1 MIRQLFEGGVRRSD
15 AVAGCR
21 WSYILLTVKSRS
33 VGKKYLLGIEGSASY
48 TQEQIE
54 ESQAEMPP
62 IDEKIDEKEENGLSA
77 EEKEILLEALLNF
90 YAELEDVAEEVKQE
104 PDTDTRKDE
113 IEWLRQELSGTK
125 EMIAK
130 LESKMSAQER
140 QVPKRNHLR
149 RIFE

>member
-1 MIRQLFEGGVRRSD
+1 MAEE
-15 AVAGCR
+15 
-21 WSYILLTVKSRS
+21 
-33 VGKKYLLGIEGSASY
+33 IEVTG
-48 TQEQIE
+48 EEIE

-62 IDEKIDEKEENGLSA
+62 IDEKSDEKEENGLSA

>member
-1 MIRQLFEGGVRRSD
+1 MAEE
-15 AVAGCR
+15 
-21 WSYILLTVKSRS
+21 
-33 VGKKYLLGIEGSASY
+33 IEVTG
-48 TQEQIE
+48 EEIE

>member
-1 MIRQLFEGGVRRSD
+1 MSD
-15 AVAGCR
+15 EVE
-21 WSYILLTVKSRS
+21 V
-33 VGKKYLLGIEGSASY
+33 

-62 IDEKIDEKEENGLSA
+62 IDKKIDEKEEKEKKEENGLSA

-90 YAELEDVAEEVKQE
+90 YAELEDATEEVKQE

>member
-1 MIRQLFEGGVRRSD
+1 MSEEVE
-15 AVAGCR
+15 V
-21 WSYILLTVKSRS
+21 
-33 VGKKYLLGIEGSASY
+33 

-62 IDEKIDEKEENGLSA
+62 IDEKIDEKENGLSA

-90 YAELEDVAEEVKQE
+90 YAELEDATEEVKQE

>member
-1 MIRQLFEGGVRRSD
+1 MADEVE
-15 AVAGCR
+15 V
-21 WSYILLTVKSRS
+21 
-33 VGKKYLLGIEGSASY
+33 

-54 ESQAEMPP
+54 ESQAEIPP
-62 IDEKIDEKEENGLSA
+62 IDEKIDEKEKKEENGLSA